1 MAGLTGTPYVDTFSI
16 IKILRERDLG
26 AMQGRKRQRVITAPS
41 SNRSKASPD
50 VCKVAVI
57 HEDKVRALKER
68 LLSGRIVQGVAEIF
82 KVMGDPTRAQIVHT
96 LAQEELCVCDLAAI
110 LGMGVS
116 AVSHHL
122 RVLRNLRL
130 VKFRK
135 DGRIVYYSLD
145 DEHVMSIFTEGLRH
159 VKEP

>member
-1 MAGLTGTPYVDTFSI
+1 M
-16 IKILRERDLG
+16 G
-26 AMQGRKRQRVITAPS
+26 AMQGRKGRKRQRVITALS

-50 VCKVAVI
+50 VCEVAVI

-68 LLSGRIVQGVAEIF
+68 LLSGRTVQGVAEIF
-82 KVMGDPTRAQIVHT
+82 KAMGDPTRAQIVHT
-96 LAQEELCVCDLAAI
+96 LAQEELCVCDLAAV